1 MTFFVAGL
9 IAMGDAIAALFFAR
23 FYRVSGDRLF
33 LYFAAGFALLTV
45 QRATLAA
52 ADYLP
57 VPLTAHYVLRLAAFL
72 VILAGIVDK
81 NRASRPP
88 AG

>member
-1 MTFFVAGL
+1 MTLFVAGL
-9 IAMGDAIAALFFAR
+9 IAMADAVAALWFAR

-52 ADYLP
+52 ASHIP

-88 AG
+88 AS